1 MRMVNVWC
9 LAKRTNLKLVGQWCT
24 VRAPPFVHRPRLAIP
39 HGASCPTSCLESFRD
54 LPFGDTEISRDHALT
69 IGLP

>member
-24 VRAPPFVHRPRLAIP
+24 VRAPPPSACNTTWCIVSYVMPRIV
-39 HGASCPTSCLESFRD
+39 S
-54 LPFGDTEISRDHALT
+54 
-69 IGLP
+69 